1 LTTQRA
7 YVRAHDARRLM
18 HVTYD
23 SEKFRELIVYIADRC
38 ADDPTFGD
46 TKLNKIL
53 YFADFL
59 GYSDLG
65 QPITGARYQKLEHG
79 PAAVALRPVRDEL
92 EREGAVSVDMAPAGR
107 TQRLVT
113 KALRPA
119 RTELFERE
127 ELDLVDELIRVF
139 RGRTARHM
147 SDLSHERSPGWNLV
161 ELQDD
166 IPNETA
172 LISPDPPHDGV
183 IERGRELAGRFGW

>member
-1 LTTQRA
+1 
-7 YVRAHDARRLM
+7 M

-65 QPITGARYQKLEHG
+65 EPITGARYQKLEHG
-79 PAAVALRPVRDEL
+79 PAAVALCPVRDEL
-92 EREGAVSVDMAPAGR
+92 KHEGAVSVEMVPVG
-107 TQRLVT
+107 TMQRRVT

-119 RTELFERE
+119 RTEVFTRAQ
-127 ELDLVDELIRVF
+127 LDLVDELIGIF
-139 RGRTARHM
+139 RGRTARHI

-161 ELQDD
+161 ELHDD
-166 IPNETA
+166 IPYETA
-172 LISPDPPHDGV
+172 LISPDPPHADV
-183 IERGRELAGRFGW
+183 IGRGRALAGQFGW